1 MVRKLKA
8 CGWKP
13 KFESQEFD
21 GNHTYAEE
29 LDGEANEEKRE

>member
-21 GNHTYAEE
+21 GYTEE
-29 LDGEANEEKRE
+29 LDDEVHEEKRE